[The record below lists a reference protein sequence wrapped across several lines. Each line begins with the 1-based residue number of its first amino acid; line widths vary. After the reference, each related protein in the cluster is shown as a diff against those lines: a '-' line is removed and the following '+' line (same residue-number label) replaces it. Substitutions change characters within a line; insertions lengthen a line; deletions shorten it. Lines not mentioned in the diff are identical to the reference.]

1 MIRIFF
7 NTDKK
12 ILILFVFGLIT
23 TMYSYAQRDAS
34 NHLDIA
40 DNDTVYLEEPD
51 GRQWYGLSGA
61 VFKAVDPRYIANVY
75 GITFLGTSKKK
86 TFQLISFETSSVPNY
101 KEISVLSSLNVPRKW
116 NYYINDTILFY
127 YSRIVVSALM
137 LQSFEKVEYNPSDT
151 LMSLPARLPLEEH
164 HEYRS
169 VGGSIH
175 VYTRYISKSVI
186 NDSTTLY
193 LLNGKVI
200 TRKIYEALNPVYI
213 RSLKRITNRAELAK
227 YGQHKD
233 IKEIVEVELFEKMF
247 LTKSLPGSEEVVIV
261 PFGCDG
267 CQVYVVDNIQI
278 DENIYDALNRYFFKE
293 ICTILEFDKEFAPY
307 RNLFKKEI
315 LQKKNGGK
323 IKQVTVITL

>member
-1 MIRIFF
+1 
-7 NTDKK
+7 
-12 ILILFVFGLIT
+12 
-23 TMYSYAQRDAS
+23 MYSSAQKDIRS
-34 NHLDIA
+34 HLDIA
-40 DNDTVYLEEPD
+40 DNDTIYLEEP
-51 GRQWYGLSGA
+51 GGGQIYGLSGA
-61 VFKAVDPRYIANVY
+61 VFKAIDPRYVANIY
-75 GITFLGTSKKK
+75 GITILDRPKKK
-86 TFQLISFETSSVPNY
+86 SFQLISFETSSVPNY

-116 NYYINDTILFY
+116 NYYINDTILSY
-127 YSRIVVSALM
+127 YSRIIVSALM

-151 LMSLPARLPLEEH
+151 LRGLPAWLPLEEH

-175 VYTRYISKSVI
+175 VYTRDISKNVI

-213 RSLKRITNRAELAK
+213 RSLKRITKRAELAK

-247 LTKSLPGSEEVVIV
+247 LTKSLPGSEEVVLSR
-261 PFGCDG
+261 FGCDNCEG
-267 CQVYVVDNIQI
+267 YVVDNIQV
-278 DENIYDALNRYFFKE
+278 DENVYDALNRYFFQE
-293 ICTILEFDKEFAPY
+293 IRTIFDFDKEFAPY

-315 LQKKNGGK
+315 FPKKNSWQ
-323 IKQVTVITL
+323 IKQVIVITL